1 MQMLYYETMIDLFP
15 ERGLYTRT
23 WHTNYAHLKVLDKL
37 GFSEIARLP
46 NHRGP
51 GMDTVYFGRKAE

>member
-46 NHRGP
+46 NHR
-51 GMDTVYFGRKAE
+51 